1 MNSVDWKDEV
11 LIDVLARTYEQI
23 ILVDSEDGTGQHI
36 CGRER
41 TKILDCEHWC
51 GENLAKGYFGDDE
64 NIFLQKIR
72 MDSIAESLKYEDDYT
87 IEYSVNEDGDIR
99 RKRLVIFWGREKKVL
114 CMCVDDVTREITEA
128 KREQELIK
136 RSLDAAHKSNEARR
150 EFLDSMRQEM
160 REPLC
165 GVGAMLELAMTEE
178 SELRDE
184 YIVKARKCLEQ
195 YFFML
200 EQMFTMSDI
209 EKGKLYV
216 RDEVVMVDRLLEK
229 LQFLLAEEM
238 ASKKICMETS
248 NKNPRINTFYHD
260 RIHMTQLLWSL
271 LEVIVKGSEDGT
283 KLDLEIGFDVD
294 QELELFDLTI
304 SIHGTGKTV
313 LEKSDSL
320 GTGMAFVYRLVDCFS
335 GMIDVSGENSDGI
348 VVEIRM
354 PVQPVEK
361 KAQSEASIISHL
373 VDHIKERDFS
383 KYRAL
388 VVDDNEM
395 NRAVTVAFLR
405 KFGLQVETASD
416 GQEAIDMLVASP
428 GRYYQIMFMNP
439 VLPGKT
445 GFETTMELRE
455 MKRRDIN
462 DITIVALTS
471 NGLRDER
478 IRSLEH
484 GMDYHIV
491 LPIDEVELKEI
502 LIRELQD
509 LGPRDEHEIFGFRVL
524 K

>member
-23 ILVDSEDGTGQHI
+23 ILVDGVNGNGQHI
-36 CGRER
+36 CGRKR
-41 TKILDCEHWC
+41 TEIPNCEQWC
-51 GENLAKGYFGDDE
+51 SENLIKGYFGDDE

-72 MDSIAESLKYEDDYT
+72 MESIAESLQYEDDYT

-99 RKRLVIFWGREKKVL
+99 RKRLIMFWGREKKVL

-150 EFLDSMRQEM
+150 EFLDSMKQEM
-160 REPLC
+160 REPIC
-165 GVGAMLELAMTEE
+165 GVGAMLELLMTAEGE
-178 SELRDE
+178 PRDE
-184 YIVKARKCLEQ
+184 YIVKAKKSLKQ
-195 YFFML
+195 YSEML
-200 EQMFTMSDI
+200 EQMFTMSEI
-209 EKGKLYV
+209 ENGQLYV
-216 RDEVVMVDRLLEK
+216 RDEVVLVDRLLDK
-229 LQFLLAEEM
+229 LQLLISEEIT
-238 ASKKICMETS
+238 AKKITFEMT
-248 NKNPRINTFYHD
+248 NRTPRINTFYHD
-260 RIHMTQLLWSL
+260 RIHMTQLLWNL
-271 LEVIVKGSEDGT
+271 LTAIVEGSEEGT
-283 KLDLEIGFDVD
+283 KLGLEIGFDVD

-304 SIHGTGKTV
+304 SIWGTGKTV
-313 LEKSDSL
+313 LSKSNQL
-320 GTGMAFVYRLVDCFS
+320 GDGMMFVYRLVDCFS
-335 GMIDVSGENSDGI
+335 GTIDVSGENSDGI
-348 VVEIRM
+348 SVEIRM

-405 KFGLQVETASD
+405 KFGLQVETAAD

-509 LGPRDEHEIFGFRVL
+509 LGPRDEHEVFGFRVL